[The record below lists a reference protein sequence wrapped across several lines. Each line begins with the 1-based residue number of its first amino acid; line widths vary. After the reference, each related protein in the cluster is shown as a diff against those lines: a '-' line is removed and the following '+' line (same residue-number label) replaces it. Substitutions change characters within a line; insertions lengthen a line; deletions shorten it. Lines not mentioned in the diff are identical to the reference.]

1 VPRTAKVALRI
12 RRDQQVLA
20 RPADAAQRRF
30 DIGIGDPGNLV
41 IAVADKDLIGT
52 AGSADCDEQA
62 DCRRQINA
70 NPISSYKINVYDTRL
85 TTNGGGLWL
94 RAERVCGSQ

>member
-1 VPRTAKVALRI
+1 M

-20 RPADAAQRRF
+20 RPADAVQRRF

-52 AGSADCDEQA
+52 AGERCSADRYDQPY
-62 DCRRQINA
+62 CRHQISA
-70 NPISSYKINVYDTRL
+70 HPISSYQSTPM
-85 TTNGGGLWL
+85 TH
-94 RAERVCGSQ
+94 A